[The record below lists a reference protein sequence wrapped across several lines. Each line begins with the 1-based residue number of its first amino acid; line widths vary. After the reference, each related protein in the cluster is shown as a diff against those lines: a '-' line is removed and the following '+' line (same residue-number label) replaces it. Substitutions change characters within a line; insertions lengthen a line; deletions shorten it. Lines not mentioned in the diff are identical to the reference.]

1 MKDKT
6 HFGMDDIPYDIL
18 EEHGLS
24 QQMVDDL
31 PEEVIQKLLSGER
44 TPVLPLIIK
53 GVKGKAKISLVDT
66 EDGIDVMVMPYF
78 SQAKLDEFEEEQR
91 NILLEGHVL
100 LATQDGEETYFQLDD
115 ETNQIVS
122 CPKSA
127 ILNNVQ
133 VLEQQDSIDAETA
146 KSLIEGK
153 ASTFSRDGGTLTY
166 EVDLTEETGIKT
178 SKGEVVATEKTEEKL
193 PRFSFGIYGCWVNDE
208 AGNLSYVEED
218 NYTPEMME
226 AQERA
231 AASVKHG
238 LSR

>member
-1 MKDKT
+1 MTNKT

-31 PEEVIQKLLSGER
+31 PEEVMQKLLSGER

-53 GVKGKAKISLVDT
+53 GVEGKAKISLVDT
-66 EDGIDVMVMPYF
+66 ESGIDVMVMPYF

-122 CPKSA
+122 CPKST

-146 KSLIEGK
+146 KSLVEGK
-153 ASTFSRDGGTLTY
+153 TSTFSRDGGTLTY

-178 SKGEVVATEKTEEKL
+178 SKGEVVDTEQTEEKL

-218 NYTPEMME
+218 NYTPEMLE

-238 LSR
+238 MSR

>member
-1 MKDKT
+1 MTNKT

-31 PEEVIQKLLSGER
+31 PEEVMQKLLSGER

-53 GVKGKAKISLVDT
+53 GVEGKAKISLVDT
-66 EDGIDVMVMPYF
+66 ENGIDVMVMPYF
-78 SQAKLDEFEEEQR
+78 SQAKLDEFKEEQR

-100 LATQDGEETYFQLDD
+100 LATQDSEETYFQLDD
-115 ETNQIVS
+115 ETNQIIS
-122 CPKSA
+122 CPKNT
-127 ILNNVQ
+127 ILNNIQ

-146 KSLIEGK
+146 KALMQGQT
-153 ASTFSRDGGTLTY
+153 STFSRDGGTLTY
-166 EVDLTEETGIKT
+166 EIDLTEETGIRT
-178 SKGEVVATEKTEEKL
+178 SKGEAVTKDKTEEKL
-193 PRFSFGIYGCWVNDE
+193 PRFSFGIYGCWVNDDT
-208 AGNLSYVEED
+208 GNLSYVEED

-231 AASVKHG
+231 AAKVKYG
-238 LSR
+238 MSR